1 MLLTQCG
8 SADLGLDL
16 RAQMVKG
23 EVQSFDPFTSALAL
37 FQAKVLDPALARE
50 RWLIEDLIS
59 LAPANGWRDR
69 TPINGVLT
77 FEVAWATWQEARL
90 DEASVPESLSEL
102 IELGEN
108 ANVRRLIGQ
117 LGEERVRL
125 ADRWAPGFSSA
136 AAVIVDVLAGPSEV
150 SPTALGIVVG
160 LLWVVTDDVVLA
172 QRQMLGRAR
181 LESVLGR
188 DRLTAEDADAWGRAS
203 TDRLTSIDDASGL
216 VAEAERLLGEIDA
229 RELSELSDV
238 LPWGF
243 DARLDRLGGS
253 LGTGDLAGSVAA
265 LAAIESH
272 ALAPRR
278 SRQVAACRA
287 GVRLLRRSGMQT
299 SAPSGSVPDRAVRY
313 RSDLAWVEQAR
324 RDLAAGAQSASLAG
338 AFGALAEQAADIQ
351 RVADAD
357 FAIELAQWSMSL
369 PAPDSRVV
377 PLENLLEIVV
387 APVAKDAPVL
397 LVICDGMGLSVSHQL
412 VNDLR
417 AEGWAPASPTDVTS
431 WPVGVAVLPT
441 VTAASRTS
449 LFAGRLLVGAQ
460 PEERSGFAS
469 HPILRQVSKP
479 DRPPVLFHKAGLVAA
494 NGAALPDEI
503 RAAVADP
510 DQRVDRSGR
519 EQR

>member
-1 MLLTQCG
+1 MTTADEARVRAVVAALRSDDRRSVLAIRADPIWSGPEILEGSPRVRVVPAQSPLVAREAVVRHAERDVSGELLVLLTQCG
-8 SADLGLDL
+8 SAELGLDL

-108 ANVRRLIGQ
+108 AKVRRLIGQ
-117 LGEERVRL
+117 LGEARVRL
-125 ADRWAPGFSSA
+125 ADRWAPGFPSA
-136 AAVIVDVLAGPSEV
+136 AAVIVDILAGPSEM

-160 LLWVVTDDVVLA
+160 LLWAVTDDVVLA

-188 DRLTAEDADAWGRAS
+188 DRLTAADAVEWGRAS
-203 TDRLTSIDDASGL
+203 TDRLAMVDDASGL

-229 RELSELSDV
+229 RELSSLSDV

-287 GVRLLRRSGMQT
+287 GVRLLRRSGMST
-299 SAPSGSVPDRAVRY
+299 SEPVGSVPDRAVLY
-313 RSDLAWVEQAR
+313 RADLAWVEQAR

-338 AFGALAEQAADIQ
+338 AFGALAEQAADVQ
-351 RVADAD
+351 RAADA
-357 FAIELAQWSMSL
+357 ELRDRAR
-369 PAPDSRVV
+369 RVV
-377 PLENLLEIVV
+377 DE
-387 APVAKDAPVL
+387 
-397 LVICDGMGLSVSHQL
+397 LSG
-412 VNDLR
+412 
-417 AEGWAPASPTDVTS
+417 AG
-431 WPVGVAVLPT
+431 
-441 VTAASRTS
+441 
-449 LFAGRLLVGAQ
+449 FAGRA
-460 PEERSGFAS
+460 SGELARDRGRAGGQRR
-469 HPILRQVSKP
+469 PGTACDLR
-479 DRPPVLFHKAGLVAA
+479 RHGPVCESPARK
-494 NGAALPDEI
+494 
-503 RAAVADP
+503 
-510 DQRVDRSGR
+510 
-519 EQR
+519 

>member
-1 MLLTQCG
+1 MTTADAARVRAVVAALRSDDRRSVLAIRADPIWSGPEILEGSPRVRVVPAQSPLVAREAVVRHAERDDSGELLVLLTQCG

-108 ANVRRLIGQ
+108 AKVRRLIGQ

-160 LLWVVTDDVVLA
+160 LLWAVTDDVVLA

-188 DRLTAEDADAWGRAS
+188 DRLTAAGR
-203 TDRLTSIDDASGL
+203 R
-216 VAEAERLLGEIDA
+216 
-229 RELSELSDV
+229 
-238 LPWGF
+238 
-243 DARLDRLGGS
+243 
-253 LGTGDLAGSVAA
+253 
-265 LAAIESH
+265 
-272 ALAPRR
+272 
-278 SRQVAACRA
+278 
-287 GVRLLRRSGMQT
+287 
-299 SAPSGSVPDRAVRY
+299 
-313 RSDLAWVEQAR
+313 
-324 RDLAAGAQSASLAG
+324 
-338 AFGALAEQAADIQ
+338 
-351 RVADAD
+351 
-357 FAIELAQWSMSL
+357 
-369 PAPDSRVV
+369 
-377 PLENLLEIVV
+377 
-387 APVAKDAPVL
+387 
-397 LVICDGMGLSVSHQL
+397 GMGPGEH
-412 VNDLR
+412 
-417 AEGWAPASPTDVTS
+417 GP
-431 WPVGVAVLPT
+431 
-441 VTAASRTS
+441 SRH
-449 LFAGRLLVGAQ
+449 R
-460 PEERSGFAS
+460 
-469 HPILRQVSKP
+469 
-479 DRPPVLFHKAGLVAA
+479 
-494 NGAALPDEI
+494 
-503 RAAVADP
+503 
-510 DQRVDRSGR
+510 
-519 EQR
+519 